1 MKKFFTFLAAA
12 LLSAGLFAE
21 STVTIN
27 KSADV
32 QLSFAQ
38 DTVSLSFDNGLIT
51 TSAEDKTILV
61 TAIDNNTHKYSVALG
76 IQTENIIGEYT
87 EVNLIPESSIIM
99 KENAE
104 LVHFRTAQ
112 IKIVAGNG
120 DGDYRVDAE
129 LLGDDGVAYKVVI
142 YVPLVQAT
150 VTKSFDNGSIITS
163 AEDKTILVTAIDN
176 NTHKYSVA
184 LGIQSENIVG
194 EYTEKDLIYA
204 SSVIMKENGELVHI
218 LGAHIKIVAGNGNG
232 DYQVEA
238 ELLGDD
244 FVLYDLSIYVKAVQA
259 IVTKSFDNGSIITS
273 AEDEAILVSAVDTE
287 THKYSVALGIQ
298 SKEIV
303 GEYTEKDLIYTS
315 SVIMK
320 ENGELVHILGA
331 HIKIV
336 AGNGNGDYKV
346 EAELLGDD
354 FVLYDLSIYVK
365 AVQAIVTKSFDN
377 GSITTS
383 DEDQVFVSAVDSVN
397 HKLSIVLGINS
408 KEIVGEF
415 TEKDL
420 IAEVSVIMKENAE
433 FVHILGAHIK
443 IVAGNGNGD
452 YQVEA
457 ELLGDDFVLYDLSIY
472 VPAQSEGVE
481 NVQGSKVQSTKVIRD
496 GQLLIEKN
504 GVLYN
509 AQGAVIK

>member
-38 DTVSLSFDNGLIT
+38 DSVSLSFDNGLIT
-51 TSAEDKTILV
+51 TFAEEKKILV
-61 TAIDNNTHKYSVALG
+61 TAVDNNTHKYSVALG
-76 IQTENIIGEYT
+76 IQTENIIGEFT
-87 EVNLIPESSIIM
+87 EANLIAESSVIM

-142 YVPLVQAT
+142 NVPFVQAT
-150 VTKSFDNGSIITS
+150 VTKSFNNGLITTS
-163 AEDKTILVTAIDN
+163 AEDKAILVSAVDTDN
-176 NTHKYSVA
+176 HKYSVA

-194 EYTEKDLIYA
+194 EFTEKDLIYA

-218 LGAHIKIVAGNGNG
+218 LGAHITIVAGNGNG

-238 ELLGDD
+238 ELLGYD
-244 FVLYDLSIYVKAVQA
+244 FVLYDLSIYVKAVQ
-259 IVTKSFDNGSIITS
+259 
-273 AEDEAILVSAVDTE
+273 
-287 THKYSVALGIQ
+287 Q
-298 SKEIV
+298 
-303 GEYTEKDLIYTS
+303 
-315 SVIMK
+315 
-320 ENGELVHILGA
+320 
-331 HIKIV
+331 
-336 AGNGNGDYKV
+336 
-346 EAELLGDD
+346 
-354 FVLYDLSIYVK
+354 
-365 AVQAIVTKSFDN
+365 IVTKSFDN

-383 DEDQVFVSAVDSVN
+383 AEDQVFVSAIDSVN

-408 KEIVGEF
+408 KDIVGEF

-420 IAEVSVIMKENAE
+420 IAEASVIMKENAE
-433 FVHILGAHIK
+433 FVHILGAHIT
-443 IVAGNGNGD
+443 IVAGNGDGD
-452 YQVEA
+452 YKVEA
-457 ELLGDDFVLYDLSIY
+457 ELLGYDFVFYDLSIY

-481 NVQGSKVQSTKVIRD
+481 NVQGNKVQSTKVIRD

>member
-38 DTVSLSFDNGLIT
+38 DSVSLSFDNGLIT
-51 TSAEDKTILV
+51 TFAEEKKILV
-61 TAIDNNTHKYSVALG
+61 TAVDNNTHKYSVALG
-76 IQTENIIGEYT
+76 IQTENIIGEFT
-87 EVNLIPESSIIM
+87 EANLIAESSVIM

-142 YVPLVQAT
+142 NVPFVQAT
-150 VTKSFDNGSIITS
+150 VTKSFNNGLITTS
-163 AEDKTILVTAIDN
+163 AEDKAILVSAVDTDN
-176 NTHKYSVA
+176 HKYSVA
-184 LGIQSENIVG
+184 LGIQSKEIVG
-194 EYTEKDLIYA
+194 EFTEKDLIYA

-218 LGAHIKIVAGNGNG
+218 LGAHITIVAGNGNG

-238 ELLGDD
+238 ELLGYD
-244 FVLYDLSIYVKAVQA
+244 FVLYDLSIYVKAVQ
-259 IVTKSFDNGSIITS
+259 
-273 AEDEAILVSAVDTE
+273 
-287 THKYSVALGIQ
+287 Q
-298 SKEIV
+298 
-303 GEYTEKDLIYTS
+303 
-315 SVIMK
+315 
-320 ENGELVHILGA
+320 
-331 HIKIV
+331 
-336 AGNGNGDYKV
+336 
-346 EAELLGDD
+346 
-354 FVLYDLSIYVK
+354 
-365 AVQAIVTKSFDN
+365 IVTKSFDN

-383 DEDQVFVSAVDSVN
+383 AEDQVFVSAIDSVN

-408 KEIVGEF
+408 KDIVGEF

-420 IAEVSVIMKENAE
+420 IAEASVIMKENAE
-433 FVHILGAHIK
+433 FVHILGAHIT
-443 IVAGNGNGD
+443 IVAGNGDGD
-452 YQVEA
+452 YKVEA
-457 ELLGDDFVLYDLSIY
+457 ELLGYDFVFYDLSIY

-481 NVQGSKVQSTKVIRD
+481 NVQGNKVQSTKVIRD

>member
-120 DGDYRVDAE
+120 DGDYR
-129 LLGDDGVAYKVVI
+129 
-142 YVPLVQAT
+142 
-150 VTKSFDNGSIITS
+150 
-163 AEDKTILVTAIDN
+163 
-176 NTHKYSVA
+176 
-184 LGIQSENIVG
+184 
-194 EYTEKDLIYA
+194 
-204 SSVIMKENGELVHI
+204 
-218 LGAHIKIVAGNGNG
+218 
-232 DYQVEA
+232 
-238 ELLGDD
+238 
-244 FVLYDLSIYVKAVQA
+244 DLSIYVKAVQA

-336 AGNGNGDYKV
+336 AGNGNGDY
-346 EAELLGDD
+346 
-354 FVLYDLSIYVK
+354 
-365 AVQAIVTKSFDN
+365 
-377 GSITTS
+377 
-383 DEDQVFVSAVDSVN
+383 
-397 HKLSIVLGINS
+397 
-408 KEIVGEF
+408 
-415 TEKDL
+415 
-420 IAEVSVIMKENAE
+420 
-433 FVHILGAHIK
+433 
-443 IVAGNGNGD
+443 
-452 YQVEA
+452 QVEA

>member
-163 AEDKTILVTAIDN
+163 AED
-176 NTHKYSVA
+176 
-184 LGIQSENIVG
+184 
-194 EYTEKDLIYA
+194 
-204 SSVIMKENGELVHI
+204 
-218 LGAHIKIVAGNGNG
+218 
-232 DYQVEA
+232 
-238 ELLGDD
+238 
-244 FVLYDLSIYVKAVQA
+244 
-259 IVTKSFDNGSIITS
+259 
-273 AEDEAILVSAVDTE
+273 EAILVSAVDTE

-336 AGNGNGDYKV
+336 AGNGNGDYQV